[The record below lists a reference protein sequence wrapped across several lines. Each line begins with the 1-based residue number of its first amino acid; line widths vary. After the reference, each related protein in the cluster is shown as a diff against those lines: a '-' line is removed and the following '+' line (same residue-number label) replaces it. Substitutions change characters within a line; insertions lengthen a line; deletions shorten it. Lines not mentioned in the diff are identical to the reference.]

1 MTKFW
6 SCALLALLL
15 TGCASL
21 VPMAR
26 DDVLAAL
33 AIAQAAKDPA
43 GVSCAQAIMA
53 SLGDPAAP
61 KPPPPA
67 GAFSAFM
74 AARELRRSVDAG
86 PAEAV
91 KNACAPLILDMM
103 QTLARLG
110 LMATPG
116 AGVLGGFLK

>member
-1 MTKFW
+1 MMTKIL
-6 SCALLALLL
+6 CAVSILAL
-15 TGCASL
+15 TGCAGL
-21 VPMAR
+21 VPLAR
-26 DDVLAAL
+26 DDVQAAL

-43 GVSCAQAIMA
+43 GIACAQAIMA

-61 KPPPPA
+61 KPPQPA

-86 PAEAV
+86 PDEAV
-91 KNACAPLILDMM
+91 RNACAPLVLDTM
-103 QTLARLG
+103 QTLSRLG

-116 AGVLGGFLK
+116 GGVLGGFLK